1 MVPLVGISIAER
13 MRDRGLDCV
22 ICYDDLSKHSKA
34 YRQIALLN
42 YSIPSR
48 SCYPADIF
56 NIHSSLLERASK
68 LRLSYFGGSVTA
80 FPIIETINQDIS
92 EYIATNIISITD
104 GQLYTS
110 KKLFVEYSRP
120 AIDSGLSVSRIG
132 SNAQCKLMKQCS
144 NGVKNDLTNYRLSP
158 LDSVQQ
164 LDSLN
169 ALFYQDYLLVTSLD
183 FSIALLLL
191 HKNDVRLT
199 KSSINYF
206 SYVFSKPCFPLSYL
220 FFLVR
225 SFSCLSSTCLVKCVV
240 NYVHQCYSSV

>member
-34 YRQIALLN
+34 YRQIALIN

-110 KKLFVEYSRP
+110 RKLFVDYSRP
-120 AIDSGLSVSRIG
+120 AIDSALSVSRIG

-144 NGVKNDLTNYRLSP
+144 NGVKNDLTNYRLNPQDTQS
-158 LDSVQQ
+158 Q

-169 ALFYQDYLLVTSLD
+169 ALFYQDYSLVSSID
-183 FSIALLLL
+183 FTIALLLL
-191 HKNDVRLT
+191 HQNDVRLT
-199 KSSINYF
+199 KPMINCF
-206 SYVFSKPCFPLSYL
+206 SYLMADLYFPITYMCFLIRSLSGQY
-220 FFLVR
+220 
-225 SFSCLSSTCLVKCVV
+225 SIQLVKWAV
-240 NYVHQCYSSV
+240 NDINQYCSNV